1 MNTITE
7 TTIDQNKSLYRR
19 FIQTLFNE
27 GRLDQLDE
35 FISPAFVVRAA
46 PPGTPEGPAAV
57 QHSVTLFR
65 TAFPDLKIT
74 IEELIGEGDKVSARA
89 TLRGTHQAPIFGI
102 PATGKTVTVT
112 GLTMIHLADGQ
123 IVESLVR
130 NDVPGLMRQLK
141 S

>member
-1 MNTITE
+1 MNTLTE
-7 TTIDQNKSLYRR
+7 TSTEQNKSLYRR
-19 FIQTLFNE
+19 FIQTIFNE

-35 FISPAFVVRAA
+35 FVSPSFVLRD
-46 PPGTPEGPAAV
+46 PNPGTPEGPAAV
-57 QHSVTLFR
+57 RHSVTMFR
-65 TAFPDLKIT
+65 TAFPDLKLT
-74 IEELIGEGDKVSARA
+74 LEELVAENDKVCARA
-89 TLRGTHQAPIFGI
+89 TLRGTHQGPIFGI

-112 GLTMIHLADGQ
+112 GLTMIRFADGH